1 MNKVILM
8 GRLTKDPEIRVSQ
21 SQTHIARFSI
31 AVDRRFKDKDG
42 NQETDFFN
50 CTAFG
55 KLAEFAEKYLKKGI
69 KVIVS
74 GRLQNDS
81 FTNREGQKVTVT
93 GIVLDEIEFCEK
105 KPAEPTP
112 EEKTEWA
119 AIVSMDQEELPF
131 NFYEGDMEYIDIVFL
146 TDENHEPCLAVA
158 PAFSHLTADD
168 RVIII
173 SPDNESHVCKVVR
186 SIPEEKDGEDY
197 KFMALIWGEDPA
209 RLKVT
214 KQITY
219 TDLCWDDP

>member
-105 KPAEPTP
+105 KEEKPAEPTP

-119 AIVSMDQEELPF
+119 AIDSMDQEELPF
-131 NFYEGDMEYIDIVFL
+131 NF
-146 TDENHEPCLAVA
+146 
-158 PAFSHLTADD
+158 
-168 RVIII
+168 
-173 SPDNESHVCKVVR
+173 
-186 SIPEEKDGEDY
+186 
-197 KFMALIWGEDPA
+197 
-209 RLKVT
+209 
-214 KQITY
+214 
-219 TDLCWDDP
+219 